1 MSRMNIYETFTIVV
15 IIVASLKINMLT
27 KYIRVIKLEARRH
40 KRARRVTSINLASFK
55 SMS

>member
-1 MSRMNIYETFTIVV
+1 MSRMNIYETFTIV
-15 IIVASLKINMLT
+15 IIVVSLKMNMLT
-27 KYIRVIKLEARRH
+27 KYIRIIKLEARRH